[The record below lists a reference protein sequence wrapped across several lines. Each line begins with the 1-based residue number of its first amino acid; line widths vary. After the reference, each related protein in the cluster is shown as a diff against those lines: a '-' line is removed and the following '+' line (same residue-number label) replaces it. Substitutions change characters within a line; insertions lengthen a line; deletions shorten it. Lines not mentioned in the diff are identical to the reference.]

1 MVPCCSCL
9 SLAWGGKG
17 VDRIQHELPLWNNA
31 ITWTPY
37 SFLYW
42 SQGLQGPRGVSA
54 CRWQTF
60 VVEMRT
66 AGDLSFTFFLHW
78 EVFLS
83 WGSQPS
89 LTSERLCF
97 SLLPCISRR
106 FPVASLLTST
116 VLSQTLYSTCDY
128 LFAVLVLLCAEGNC
142 QVSLVSHLQAPK
154 SSLWY

>member
-17 VDRIQHELPLWNNA
+17 VDRIQHELPLWNSA
-31 ITWTPY
+31 IIWTPY
-37 SFLYW
+37 SFLDW
-42 SQGLQGPRGVSA
+42 PQGLQGSRGVST

-83 WGSQPS
+83 WGSQPR
-89 LTSERLCF
+89 LTSELVCF
-97 SLLPCISRR
+97 SLLCVSQRS
-106 FPVASLLTST
+106 PVVSLLNST
-116 VLSQTLYSTCDY
+116 VLSQTLYSTCDH
-128 LFAVLVLLCAEGNC
+128 LFVVLVLLCGEGDC
-142 QVSLVSHLQAPK
+142 QVSLVSRLQAPK